1 MAYALVGLAVLVLAL
16 AVAVASLQRR
26 VRDLADRLDGLAP
39 AALAPIP
46 PQSVEPH
53 PAPRPVGMAGS
64 APPSGQPVEPHPL
77 TITDLGGTDPE
88 PGPVRRVSFGTPMIK
103 LAAFSYGVRRAL
115 GEDTR
120 TLAAVTMRREL
131 KRQRRQHRRGRRRDA
146 ATSSPAQTHGW
157 IS

>member
-1 MAYALVGLAVLVLAL
+1 MAYALVGLAVLVLGL

-39 AALAPIP
+39 AALAPIT
-46 PQSVEPH
+46 
-53 PAPRPVGMAGS
+53 
-64 APPSGQPVEPHPL
+64 PSPVEPHPV

-88 PGPVRRVSFGTPMIK
+88 PRPVRRVSLGTPMIK
-103 LAAFSYGVRRAL
+103 LAAISYGVRRAL

-131 KRQRRQHRRGRRRDA
+131 KRQRRQHRRERRRDA